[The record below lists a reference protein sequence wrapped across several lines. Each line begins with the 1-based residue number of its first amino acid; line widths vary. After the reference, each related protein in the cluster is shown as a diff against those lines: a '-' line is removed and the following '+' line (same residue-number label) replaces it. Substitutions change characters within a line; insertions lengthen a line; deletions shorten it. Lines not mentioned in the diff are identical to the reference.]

1 MLNITE
7 ILTKAQ
13 TANTMDK
20 AAIVAQLNEHYK
32 ELTNK
37 QALLQNISEVVKSGT
52 AATIQLSA
60 GSSNMLI
67 LSATPDVLDAF
78 AANIKTALEA
88 TQNATATILSGGPY
102 QVPVDDD
109 QVN

>member
-1 MLNITE
+1 
-7 ILTKAQ
+7 
-13 TANTMDK
+13 
-20 AAIVAQLNEHYK
+20 
-32 ELTNK
+32 
-37 QALLQNISEVVKSGT
+37 
-52 AATIQLSA
+52 
-60 GSSNMLI
+60 MLI